1 MPLLTLK
8 RHSSEYQEKS
18 FGGPSKISALRNRLC
33 SLHRLCATTPEV
45 KLEALSR
52 EFCTGTPWE
61 LFYADDLVI
70 IAETEDELNLKLRKT
85 KQSQDHEKHEKNQN
99 HG

>member
-1 MPLLTLK
+1 M
-8 RHSSEYQEKS
+8 
-18 FGGPSKISALRNRLC
+18 
-33 SLHRLCATTPEV
+33 
-45 KLEALSR
+45 LEALSR

-85 KQSQDHEKHEKNQN
+85 KQNQDHEKQKNQN